1 MTERLEEFRN
11 EAKDVVRKACRVALR
26 AAGFIPD
33 DCTRESS
40 EGMKGKE
47 CHWTESGGFLKC

>member
-11 EAKDVVRKACRVALR
+11 EAKDVVRKACRIALR

-33 DCTRESS
+33 DCARESS

-47 CHWTESGGFLKC
+47 CPSL